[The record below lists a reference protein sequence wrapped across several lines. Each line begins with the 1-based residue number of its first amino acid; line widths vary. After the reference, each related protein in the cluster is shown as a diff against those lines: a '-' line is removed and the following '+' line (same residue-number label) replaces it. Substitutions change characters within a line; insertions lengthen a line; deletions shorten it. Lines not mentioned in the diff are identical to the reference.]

1 MFYLPEYLQSVIVL
15 SAEKAGVS
23 VRSEDVSVE
32 VPADMSHGDY
42 ATNIALARA
51 KEAGKNPREL
61 AESVVEHIAEADSE
75 DMISDAFIAG
85 PGFINITLAKSVV
98 LSRLIHAMEEKYGY
112 ADEKTRETVVVE
124 YTDPNPF
131 KPFHIGHLMTNIIG
145 ESLARLLEAEG
156 DTVVRMNYQGDVGLH
171 IAKALYGMKELSVSP
186 DDILGIGKAYA
197 YGNEKYENDE
207 EAKKTIDALNEQIY
221 ARDDEA
227 LNALYDEGRTTSLAH
242 FEKLYKRLGTAFDE
256 YVFESETWKKGKD
269 AVEAHVGDVFA
280 ESDGAIVYH
289 GEDDGLH
296 TRVFINAKGLPTYE
310 AKDTGLAL
318 LKMEKYP
325 DAKTYYTITAV
336 EQAEYFKVVF
346 AALAKMK
353 SETIGRFAHI
363 AHGMMR
369 LSDGKMSSRK
379 GNVIT
384 GESLLEDVTERATEK
399 LKENGVEDSDGVIAN
414 MVAVAALKYGVL
426 RGEAGRDIV
435 YDPEQ
440 WLSFEGASG
449 PYVQYTAVR
458 ATSVV
463 EKARV
468 MGITPDLS
476 GATDE
481 IGELERLIARFP
493 EDVREAAAVRMPHK
507 IATAVTNIAQA
518 FNAYYAHTPIVSER
532 VEAPYRVALAKATA
546 STLESGL
553 SILGISVPERM

>member
-399 LKENGVEDSDGVIAN
+399 LKENGVGDS
-414 MVAVAALKYGVL
+414 
-426 RGEAGRDIV
+426 
-435 YDPEQ
+435 
-440 WLSFEGASG
+440 
-449 PYVQYTAVR
+449 
-458 ATSVV
+458 
-463 EKARV
+463 
-468 MGITPDLS
+468 
-476 GATDE
+476 
-481 IGELERLIARFP
+481 
-493 EDVREAAAVRMPHK
+493 
-507 IATAVTNIAQA
+507 
-518 FNAYYAHTPIVSER
+518 
-532 VEAPYRVALAKATA
+532 
-546 STLESGL
+546 
-553 SILGISVPERM
+553 